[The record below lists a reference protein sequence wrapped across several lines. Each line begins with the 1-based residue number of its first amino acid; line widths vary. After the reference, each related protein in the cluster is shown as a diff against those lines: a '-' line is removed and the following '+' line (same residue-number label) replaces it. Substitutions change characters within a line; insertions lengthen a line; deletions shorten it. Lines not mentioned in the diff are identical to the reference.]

1 MWIKICGMTTPEAV
15 AAALE
20 ARVAAIGFVFTASPR
35 QVTPAFAAE
44 LARPT
49 RARVECVAVT
59 RHPAPELIA
68 EILQVFRPDT
78 LQTDFQDLRPLTLP
92 SGLRV
97 LPVVRAG
104 GALPEPLPVR
114 LLYEGPRSG
123 AGQPCEWPAAQAL
136 ARGRELV
143 LAGGLSAGN
152 VAEAID
158 SVRPFGIDVS
168 SGVEERPGVKSRT
181 KILQFVEAA
190 RAAFAAPAHAA
201 VPSS

>member
-1 MWIKICGMTTPEAV
+1 V
-15 AAALE
+15 
-20 ARVAAIGFVFTASPR
+20 RVA
-35 QVTPAFAAE
+35 
-44 LARPT
+44 
-49 RARVECVAVT
+49 
-59 RHPAPELIA
+59 
-68 EILQVFRPDT
+68 
-78 LQTDFQDLRPLTLP
+78 
-92 SGLRV
+92 
-97 LPVVRAG
+97 
-104 GALPEPLPVR
+104 
-114 LLYEGPRSG
+114 
-123 AGQPCEWPAAQAL
+123 
-136 ARGRELV
+136 RELV

>member
-35 QVTPAFAAE
+35 QVTPALAAE
-44 LARPT
+44 LARPA

-59 RHPAPELIA
+59 RHPAPGLIA
-68 EILQVFRPDT
+68 EILEVFRPDT
-78 LQTDFQDLRPLTLP
+78 LQTDFQDLRSLILP
-92 SGLRV
+92 STLRV

-114 LLYEGPRSG
+114 LLYEGAQSG
-123 AGQPCEWPAAQAL
+123 TGQPCEWAAAQAL

-143 LAGGLSAGN
+143 LAGGLNAGN
-152 VAEAID
+152 LAEAIT
-158 SVRPFGIDVS
+158 SVRPFGVDVS
-168 SGVEERPGVKSRT
+168 SGVEERPGVKSRM

-190 RAAFAAPAHAA
+190 RAAFAAPAHAVA
-201 VPSS
+201 SSP

>member
-44 LARPT
+44 LARPA

-114 LLYEGPRSG
+114 LLC

>member
-35 QVTPAFAAE
+35 QVTPALAAE
-44 LARPT
+44 LARPA

-59 RHPAPELIA
+59 RHPVPELIA
-68 EILQVFRPDT
+68 EILEVFRPDT
-78 LQTDFQDLRPLTLP
+78 LQSDFQDLRALALP
-92 SGLRV
+92 RSLRV

-104 GALPEPLPVR
+104 GALPEPVPIR
-114 LLYEGPRSG
+114 FLYEGPRSG

-136 ARGRELV
+136 ALGRELV
-143 LAGGLSAGN
+143 LAGGLNAGN
-152 VAEAID
+152 VAEAIG
-158 SVRPFGIDVS
+158 SVRPFGVDVS
-168 SGVEERPGVKSRT
+168 SGVEERAGVKSRT

-190 RAAFAAPAHAA
+190 RAAFAAPAHALA
-201 VPSS
+201 SSP